1 VIEIPELGD
10 DYHRMWLEL
19 IRLAKNPP
27 APWTLIGAQMVAL
40 HGWATG
46 REPIRPSRDAD
57 MLVNVRAVTKGTEQL
72 SAALKDSGYKLD
84 NVSADGIGHQFVR
97 KAVSIDVLAPDG
109 LGERASVRTL
119 GTARTVRV
127 PGGTQAL
134 SRTKPLDIRTRSARG
149 SVPTP
154 TLLGA
159 ILVKVRAIDVDDDPD
174 AQRQDLAFL
183 LSVVDDPDP
192 LVTELAGSEQRW
204 LQRHAYFSDVN
215 SQAWR
220 NIPGA
225 EDGAIVYRRLTASS

>member
-1 VIEIPELGD
+1 VIEIPNLGD

-27 APWTLIGAQMVAL
+27 VQWTLIGAQMVAL
-40 HGWATG
+40 HGWAAG
-46 REPIRPSRDAD
+46 RQPVRPSKDAD
-57 MLVNVRAVTKGTEQL
+57 MLVNVRAVTNGTEQL
-72 SAALKDSGYKLD
+72 SAALKDAGYKLD
-84 NVSADGIGHQFVR
+84 NVSAEGIGHRFVR

-109 LGERASVRTL
+109 LGKRGSVRTL

-134 SRTKPLDIRTRSARG
+134 RRTTPLEIRTRSARG

-154 TLLGA
+154 TILGA
-159 ILVKVRAIDVDDDPD
+159 ILVKVRAVAVDDDPD

-183 LSVVDDPDP
+183 LSIVDDPDP
-192 LVTELAGSEQRW
+192 LVAELTRSERGW
-204 LQRHAYFSDVN
+204 LRRHPYFGDAE

-220 NIPGA
+220 NIPRA